1 MQAAVVLR
9 HRIRGV
15 GFPDDKLESKDSD
28 NIGKAQPQC
37 SEYPHLLIFSVEFF

>member
-9 HRIRGV
+9 HRVRGV
-15 GFPDDKLESKDSD
+15 GFPDDKLESKDLD

-37 SEYPHLLIFSVEFF
+37 SEYPHLYLLTKYN